1 MKAITL
7 IWSFLLLVFMMVE
20 IALLDGIRLI
30 TGTILLAYAS
40 YTDIKTR
47 RAPNTLW
54 VIMAIVGVILLI
66 IQYLEGGFP
75 NLWYLVFIPIMIA
88 LMYLFFQMRLLFGG
102 ADAKALMALAI
113 LVPIQ
118 PLMGVFP
125 LWESFLP
132 GSWSIFANATILFLF
147 IPLSLLVYN
156 VSKRNLRFPHCLLGY
171 VITVEQAKQ
180 SFVWPME
187 KIKDGKRKLVY
198 MPKNFD
204 IDEELAEFEKLG
216 IKDIWVTPKIPF
228 MIPLLAGFLVT
239 FFLGDILLQIVR
251 VLL

>member
-1 MKAITL
+1 
-7 IWSFLLLVFMMVE
+7 MMVDS
-20 IALLDGIRLI
+20 ALLDGIRLI

-47 RAPNTLW
+47 RAANMLW
-54 VIMAIVGVILLI
+54 VIMGLIGVVLLI
-66 IQYLEGGFP
+66 IQYLDSGFA
-75 NLWYLVFIPIMIA
+75 NIWYLAFIPIMIL
-88 LMYLFFQMRLLFGG
+88 LMYVFFQMRLLFGG
-102 ADAKALMALAI
+102 ADAKALMALAV

-118 PLMGVFP
+118 PVIGPFP

-147 IPLSLLVYN
+147 IPLSLLLYN
-156 VSKRNLRFPHCLLGY
+156 IYKRNLRFPHCLLGY

-187 KIKDGKRKLVY
+187 KIKNGKRRLVY

-216 IKDIWVTPKIPF
+216 VTDIWVTPKIPF
-228 MIPLLAGFLVT
+228 MIPLLAGFITL
-239 FFLGDILLQIVR
+239 FFLGDLLLQIVR